1 MAAKLL
7 MRINQKIVRKKRAL
21 EALQNSNVMA
31 LEDTGMNA
39 EALVLEQMPR
49 CAFKYARRNAN
60 AEELPGLN
68 ALKDIHAD

>member
-39 EALVLEQMPR
+39 EALAPEQMLK
-49 CAFKYARRNAN
+49 CAYRFARYSAN
-60 AEELPGLN
+60 A
-68 ALKDIHAD
+68 AA